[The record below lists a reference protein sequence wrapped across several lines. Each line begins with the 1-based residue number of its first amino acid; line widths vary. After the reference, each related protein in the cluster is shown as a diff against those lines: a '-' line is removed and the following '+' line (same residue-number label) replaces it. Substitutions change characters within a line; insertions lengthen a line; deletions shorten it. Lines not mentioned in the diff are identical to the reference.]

1 MMEKRMEA
9 VESSLS
15 ELNAKFKELG
25 QAISSGFVK
34 IDHNFEHVVK
44 EMTSLQREIGRL
56 KRKVDLLQG
65 DTNEGFDAVSL
76 KLEDILG
83 EITKIG
89 KVTGYEESFKNME
102 GLN

>member
-1 MMEKRMEA
+1 MENRMDTLEKG
-9 VESSLS
+9 LS

-34 IDHNFEHVVK
+34 IDHN
-44 EMTSLQREIGRL
+44 
-56 KRKVDLLQG
+56 
-65 DTNEGFDAVSL
+65 L

-89 KVTGYEESFKNME
+89 KVTGYEESFKNLE

>member
-34 IDHNFEHVVK
+34 IDHN
-44 EMTSLQREIGRL
+44 
-56 KRKVDLLQG
+56 
-65 DTNEGFDAVSL
+65 L

-89 KVTGYEESFKNME
+89 KVTGYEESFKNLE